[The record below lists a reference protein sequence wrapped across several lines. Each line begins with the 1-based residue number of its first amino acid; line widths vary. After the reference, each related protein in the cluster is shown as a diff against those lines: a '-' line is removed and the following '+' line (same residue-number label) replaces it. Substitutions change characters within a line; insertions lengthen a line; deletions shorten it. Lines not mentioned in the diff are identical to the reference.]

1 MLKTIMLKN
10 ILRLFAAS
18 ASFVALLLITSPAI
32 ATPAVANLDTQ
43 LGMPHLNL
51 SVISPS
57 LRENSNI
64 LLEHFGCTCAI
75 CTQSQAQTAH
85 QI

>member
-1 MLKTIMLKN
+1 MLKN

-43 LGMPHLNL
+43 FEIPHLSL

-57 LRENSNI
+57 LREDSNT
-64 LLEHFGCTCAI
+64 LLEHLGCTCAV